1 MLSTPAKI
9 VNHPL
14 DGASSHVL
22 TSGGKTRFEEK
33 YCKVVA
39 ALLPEEKTSKKIRF
53 NFRSYFVSKIMNET

>member
-22 TSGGKTRFEEK
+22 TFGNKTLFEEK

-39 ALLPEEKTSKKIRF
+39 ALLPEEKTRKNLGLTLDLILFPKS
-53 NFRSYFVSKIMNET
+53 